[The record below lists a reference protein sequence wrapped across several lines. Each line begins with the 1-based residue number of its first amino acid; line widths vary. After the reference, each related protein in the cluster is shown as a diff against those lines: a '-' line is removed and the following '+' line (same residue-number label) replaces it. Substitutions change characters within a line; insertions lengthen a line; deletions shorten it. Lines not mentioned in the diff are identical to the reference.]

1 MPAIRVNRD
10 NVEITIDI
18 EPSDDPPEA
27 SFYDAETN
35 TWQEPHPNFAKHVHE
50 LEQVS
55 DGDWAWCDVTVTA
68 RFSDLTGTAFLGQR
82 SYKDEADFKSDG
94 YYEQMVDD
102 AIRELQQ
109 HIDIVYAAIHVD
121 TTNP

>member
-1 MPAIRVNRD
+1 MPAIRVTRE

-35 TWQEPHPNFAKHVHE
+35 SWQEPHPNFARDVHE
-50 LEQVS
+50 LEKVS

-68 RFSDLTGTAFLGQR
+68 RFSDLTGTAYLGQC
-82 SYKDEADFKSDG
+82 SYKDEADFKSDD
-94 YYEQMVDD
+94 YYSQMVDE
-102 AIRELQQ
+102 AIHELQQ
-109 HIDIVYAAIHVD
+109 HIEIVCAAIHQ
-121 TTNP
+121 P